1 MARILLSF
9 IKQLFKPDLW
19 TLYIPNTT
27 IPSSVF
33 HTFTS
38 NLSNS
43 FDLVIY
49 NAITDFIFSYEVT
62 LWVNNSS
69 YLTVQLHYLCHTSL
83 TNYYSEHN
91 LSCYACIGGIYFKT
105 VYIDFKLVCFRNR
118 PLPMVNFAGQQ
129 VGRHLFLVA
138 ICADSRKT
146 DGGYFGSQELKENG
160 RRWPI
165 R

>member
-1 MARILLSF
+1 M
-9 IKQLFKPDLW
+9 
-19 TLYIPNTT
+19 
-27 IPSSVF
+27 
-33 HTFTS
+33 
-38 NLSNS
+38 
-43 FDLVIY
+43 
-49 NAITDFIFSYEVT
+49 
-62 LWVNNSS
+62 NNIS
-69 YLTVQLHYLCHTSL
+69 YLTVQLHYLCHTSV

-91 LSCYACIGGIYFKT
+91 LNCYACIGDVYFKPF
-105 VYIDFKLVCFRNR
+105 ILILNWCFRNR

-138 ICADSRKT
+138 ICADSRKI